1 MEALER
7 ARCCERKIGQ
17 LALQAFSCVS
27 TGNLVRAPSLALINP
42 LGFPSWVSQHRGG
55 EEFTDLRPLALSLG
69 RKEARSS
76 RSRRRRPHTSG
87 PCSLDAP
94 WYAAPSIRAQEQS
107 HAHVARKSTPIN
119 SDRAFP
125 PCAVSAPRR
134 PSSRR
139 LEKENLRVRG
149 RGQRDGV
156 RDTSQRRGIAKTAVG
171 AFVQRQHST
180 AEEELLE
187 VASSSMLEVSSARR
201 ASRSPA
207 PWSSAWWIRTVCRCS
222 DGSGWSEC
230 RAAA

>member
-1 MEALER
+1 MR
-7 ARCCERKIGQ
+7 DT
-17 LALQAFSCVS
+17 CVCAGR
-27 TGNLVRAPSLALINP
+27 TQNLLVRALVPSLA
-42 LGFPSWVSQHRGG
+42 
-55 EEFTDLRPLALSLG
+55 G

-119 SDRAFP
+119 SDQAFP

-171 AFVQRQHST
+171 AFAQRQHST

-207 PWSSAWWIRTVCRCS
+207 PHGRRH
-222 DGSGWSEC
+222 GGYG
-230 RAAA
+230 RFAAARTGPDGRSVERRRSGTRSIQVRVHEKKGDISHRQSNF